1 MIREEVIFL
10 LLLLPL
16 LILLFLPVFKD
27 FRVIEYVYN
36 FVSSIHK
43 NYYEVVLSA
52 TSIYAS
58 FLIFHIQN
66 QKEKEQN
73 RENIE
78 KEKLAQKKRYL
89 EKKEERLA
97 SARPYFI
104 VEKDKFSNQAKIKI
118 FIEKDVPLENILVY
132 EWSLDDPEDNIA
144 FKNIDTK
151 KSGDY
156 IYDFSLTKLEMILV
170 RCVTYFDEEIYFQY
184 NVGDIRVHYRIVK
197 SEEDREYS
205 RSLGRKYLSDNLIEL
220 GEQYELDEQTEI
232 YKENIYDSYE
242 GKLAK
247 RRFFSYRS
255 KILIG
260 DYHYKIYADNKNL
273 IIIDII
279 EKEKIGEI
287 FSKSINY
294 LRTYPKDFS
303 SEISVE
309 LLETIKKYL
318 GDSWYTT
325 CKKYHD
331 PQYFKGNLKDAIF
344 AEKWKSIFDAP
355 VGSHEI
361 SNYIG
366 DLVYYCQNNMDVD
379 KFNEY
384 LFRNL
389 EVYLENCVEISESRR
404 GFQNEEDTV
413 YREIRSEIK
422 RILSKTLI

>member
-1 MIREEVIFL
+1 MDHIIRKKVVF
-10 LLLLPL
+10 LPL
-16 LILLFLPVFKD
+16 LLLFLPIFKE
-27 FRVIEYVYN
+27 FLVIEYVYN

-66 QKEKEQN
+66 QKEKEQS

-132 EWSLDDPEDNIA
+132 EWNLDDPEDNIA

-260 DYHYKIYADNKNL
+260 DYYNKNL

-325 CKKYHD
+325 CKKYHN
-331 PQYFKGNLKDAIF
+331 PQYLKGNLTDAIF
-344 AEKWKSIFDAP
+344 AKKWRSIFEAP
-355 VGSHEI
+355 VGSHKI
-361 SNYIG
+361 SEYIG
-366 DLVYYCQNNMDVD
+366 DLVNYCQNNMDVD

-404 GFQNEEDTV
+404 GFQNKEDTV